1 MDSGSRKT
9 CYQKALQILTRRDH
23 SCDELSRKLHSRGFE
38 TQQIEAAIRE
48 CRGLNYIN
56 DNRFADTYA
65 NQLQRKGYGIN
76 SIKHKLYTKG
86 VPQTVIE
93 AVLAPYGTDKA
104 QLKLCRQVLAKKM
117 KPFAGEDLPEDRA
130 PKLYRYLFNRGFSGH
145 IIRQT
150 MDDMIS
156 KKR

>member
-38 TQQIEAAIRE
+38 TQQVEAAIRE
-48 CRGLNYIN
+48 CRHLNYIN
-56 DNRFADTYA
+56 DDRFADTYA

-86 VPQTVIE
+86 VPETVIE
-93 AVLAPYGTDKA
+93 TVLAAYGTDKA

-117 KPFAGEDLPEDRA
+117 KPIAGEDLPEGQA
-130 PKLYRYLFNRGFSGH
+130 AKLYRYLFNRGFPGH

-150 MDDMIS
+150 MDEMIF
-156 KKR
+156 KKS